1 MQQIA
6 RKKAN
11 EERKRLESEVPWNKI
26 SCLGCP
32 VKVLFSRVF
41 QNCLLL
47 VVCKRIPHTTEH

>member
-11 EERKRLESEVPWNKI
+11 EERKRLESEVLWNKI
-26 SCLGCP
+26 SCLSCP
-32 VKVLFSRVF
+32 VKILFSRVF